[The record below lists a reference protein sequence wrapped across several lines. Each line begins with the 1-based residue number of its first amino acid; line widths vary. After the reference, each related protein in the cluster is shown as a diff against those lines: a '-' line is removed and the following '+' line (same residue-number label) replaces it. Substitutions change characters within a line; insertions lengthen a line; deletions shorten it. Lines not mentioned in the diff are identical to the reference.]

1 MAKGAGTAMIR
12 FRTLAASFALLFA
25 SIAPALAEDRG
36 GDQGAQWRVASP
48 DGVITAVV
56 RRAGDGGLEYSVA
69 RGQHTVVEWSRLG
82 LVLSWF
88 DQRRADPA
96 MRADFGSTV
105 AVAAARRRA
114 VRDDYTMVTGKRAV
128 NHYAANELALD
139 ITDSETGQ
147 PMTIELQ
154 AADDGIAFRY
164 VLTGQSQI
172 YYRVESEQTAFA
184 FGPGGTHWGQH
195 YDKASLWQ
203 PAYEAPYNAGVPIGT
218 AVAPAEGA
226 GWGIPALF
234 RDEAGTWVLLH
245 ETGLSRAY
253 HGSHLAAEAPGGTYR
268 IAPPL
273 AEDGLGTGSVV
284 PATTLPAALPWRFMV
299 ISDKLADIAQSNR
312 VFDLAQP
319 TAIADT
325 AWIKPGVSSWSWA
338 SDHDSSRDYAKL
350 VSFIRLSHDLGFAYS
365 LVDANW
371 NTIAPDVVERLVA
384 EGQRQGVGLLFWYN
398 SGGAHNA
405 VTEEPRNLM
414 DDRQRRRAEFARIAR
429 IGVKGVKIDF
439 FQSDKQNRVRQYL
452 DILEDAAEF
461 HLMVNFHG
469 CTIPRGWQRT
479 WSNLMTMEAVRGGE
493 HYSFTSEPNFAE
505 LSTAQNTV
513 LPFTRNVI
521 GSMDFT
527 PVQFG
532 PQVRQHLTSNAH
544 EAALGVVFESGI
556 QHLADS
562 AAAYRAAAPEFR
574 AYLAGLP
581 TAWDETRLLSGY
593 PGKSVVIARRKDAR
607 WYVAGISASPA
618 PGALPVDL
626 GFLKGA
632 RYTATVLFD
641 GKGAGGF
648 FARTEVVR
656 SAVRTIP
663 VARYGGFV
671 MILDPLR

>member
-1 MAKGAGTAMIR
+1 MAKGAGAVMIR
-12 FRTLAASFALLFA
+12 FRTLAATAALLAA
-25 SIAPALAEDRG
+25 SADPALAD
-36 GDQGAQWRVASP
+36 DQAQEWRLASP
-48 DGVITAVV
+48 HGTITTQV
-56 RRAGDGGLEYSVA
+56 RASADGGLEYSVA
-69 RGQHTVVEWSRLG
+69 RGGHTVVEWSPLG

-88 DQRRADPA
+88 DQRRPDPA
-96 MRADFGSTV
+96 MRADFGSTI

-114 VRDDYTMVTGKRAV
+114 VTDDYTMVTGKRAV

-139 ITDSETGQ
+139 ITDRETGQ

-154 AADDGIAFRY
+154 TADDGIAFRY
-164 VLTGQSQI
+164 VLTGESQL
-172 YYRVESEQTAFA
+172 YYRVESEETAFA
-184 FGPGGTHWGQH
+184 FGPGGTHWGQP

-203 PAYEAPYNAGVPIGT
+203 PAYEAPYNSGVPIGT
-218 AVAPAEGA
+218 AVAPSDGA

-245 ETGLSRAY
+245 ETGLTSAY
-253 HGSHLAAEAPGGTYR
+253 HGSHLAAEAPSGTYR

-284 PATTLPAALPWRFMV
+284 PSTTLPAALPWRFMV

-312 VFDLAQP
+312 VFDLALP
-319 TAIADT
+319 SAIADT

-350 VSFIRLSHDLGFAYS
+350 ASFISLSHDLGLAYS

-371 NTIAPDVVERLVA
+371 NTIAPDAAERLVA

-405 VTEEPRNLM
+405 VTEQPRNLM
-414 DDRQRRRAEFARIAR
+414 DDRQRRRAEFARLAR
-429 IGVKGVKIDF
+429 IGAKGVKIDF
-439 FQSDKQNRVRQYL
+439 FQSDKQERVRQYL
-452 DILEDAAEF
+452 DILADAAEF
-461 HLMVNFHG
+461 HLLVNFHG

-479 WSNLMTMEAVRGGE
+479 WPNLMTMEAVRGGE
-493 HYSFTSEPNFAE
+493 HYSFTSEPDFGQ
-505 LSTAQNTV
+505 LSTRQNTV

-527 PVQFG
+527 PVQIG

-544 EAALGVVFESGI
+544 EAALGVIFESGI

-562 AAAYRAAAPEFR
+562 AAAYRAAPPQFR

-581 TAWDETRLLSGY
+581 TSWDETRLLGGY
-593 PGKSVVIARRKDAR
+593 PGQSVVLARRKGQR

-626 GFLKGA
+626 GFLPGR
-632 RYTATVLFD
+632 RYAATVLSD
-641 GKGAGGF
+641 GKAAGGLA
-648 FARTEVVR
+648 ARSEVLRPAAR
-656 SAVRTIP
+656 SMP